1 MPKIRAIQN
10 VTTSAIL
17 DATGTWTLAGGL
29 PQQVDEVVIRQ
40 ITYSGMTAAP
50 FDVYLIGSS
59 LTGGIIGTVC
69 AAQPF
74 VSTPGTTI
82 RLSTVQTH
90 VRFQLLDPVTM
101 APTNQ
106 AVGDFISINFDFIRT
121 ILMDGNI

>member
-10 VTTSAIL
+10 VTTSAVL

-40 ITYSGMTAAP
+40 ITYMTAASA
-50 FDVYLIGSS
+50 DVYLIGSS

-69 AAQPF
+69 AAASF
-74 VSTPGTTI
+74 VSNPGTTI
-82 RLSTVQTH
+82 RLSSVQSH